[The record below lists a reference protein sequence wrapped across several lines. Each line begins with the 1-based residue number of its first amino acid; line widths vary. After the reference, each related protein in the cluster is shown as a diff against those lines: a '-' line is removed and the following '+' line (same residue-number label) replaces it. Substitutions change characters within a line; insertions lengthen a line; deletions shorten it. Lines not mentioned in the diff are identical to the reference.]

1 MVSISG
7 LIGKKFS
14 TTKFFM
20 SKTNPQH
27 YRRGSIEPWDF
38 IIAQDLN
45 FLEGNI
51 IKYVVRAGHKDD
63 ESRLD
68 DLTKAAT
75 YLRKLIET
83 ASHDESI
90 SSRSDGPSNQV
101 PQFDGTTHRCI
112 QSRYSEDSAEVDFG
126 GIPGSYGGTC

>member
-1 MVSISG
+1 
-7 LIGKKFS
+7 
-14 TTKFFM
+14 M

-27 YRRGSIEPWDF
+27 YRQGSIEPWDF
-38 IIAQDLN
+38 IVSQNLN

-51 IKYVVRAGHKDD
+51 IKYVTRAGKKNG

-83 ASHDESI
+83 TSQDEGTPP
-90 SSRSDGPSNQV
+90 RPDGSSNQV
-101 PQFDGTTHRCI
+101 PQCDG
-112 QSRYSEDSAEVDFG
+112 
-126 GIPGSYGGTC
+126 

>member
-1 MVSISG
+1 
-7 LIGKKFS
+7 
-14 TTKFFM
+14 M

-27 YRRGSIEPWDF
+27 YRQGSIEPWDF
-38 IIAQDLN
+38 IVSQNLN

-51 IKYVVRAGHKDD
+51 IKYVTRAGKKNG

-83 ASHDESI
+83 TSQDESTPPLLI
-90 SSRSDGPSNQV
+90 VTGKQ
-101 PQFDGTTHRCI
+101 
-112 QSRYSEDSAEVDFG
+112 
-126 GIPGSYGGTC
+126 

>member
-1 MVSISG
+1 MVSTSG
-7 LIGKKFS
+7 LIGKKSF
-14 TTKFFM
+14 TTKFYM
-20 SKTNPQH
+20 SKANPHH
-27 YRRGSIEPWDF
+27 YRRGDIEPWDF

-75 YLRKLIET
+75 YLRKLIEI
-83 ASHDESI
+83 ASQDESNTP
-90 SSRSDGPSNQV
+90 RSDGPSNQV
-101 PQFDGTTHRCI
+101 PQFDGATHWHI
-112 QSRYSEDSAEVDFG
+112 QSSYCDDATEIDFG
-126 GIPGSYGGTC
+126 GVRGSYGGTC

>member
-1 MVSISG
+1 MVSTSG
-7 LIGKKFS
+7 LTGLKTSTKKLL
-14 TTKFFM
+14 M
-20 SKTNPQH
+20 SKTNPPH
-27 YRRGSIEPWDF
+27 YRRGSIQPWDF

-51 IKYVVRAGHKDD
+51 IKYVVRAGKKDD

-83 ASHDESI
+83 TAQDESI
-90 SSRSDGPSNQV
+90 STRSDGTSHYVSPS
-101 PQFDGTTHRCI
+101 DGTTNRSI
-112 QSRYSEDSAEVDFG
+112 QFRHSDDSTDVDFG
-126 GIPGSYGGTC
+126 GVPGVFGGTC

>member
-1 MVSISG
+1 
-7 LIGKKFS
+7 
-14 TTKFFM
+14 M

-27 YRRGSIEPWDF
+27 YRQGSIEPWDF
-38 IIAQDLN
+38 IVSQNLN

-51 IKYVVRAGHKDD
+51 IKYVTRAGKKNG

-83 ASHDESI
+83 TSQDESTPPRPNG
-90 SSRSDGPSNQV
+90 SSNQV
-101 PQFDGTTHRCI
+101 PQCDGSACRPI
-112 QSRYSEDSAEVDFG
+112 QSRYSEDTADADLG
-126 GIPGSYGGTC
+126 GVSGSYGGTC

>member
-1 MVSISG
+1 
-7 LIGKKFS
+7 
-14 TTKFFM
+14 M

-27 YRRGSIEPWDF
+27 YRQGSIEPWDF
-38 IIAQDLN
+38 IVSQDLN

-51 IKYVVRAGHKDD
+51 IKYVTRAGKKDG

-83 ASHDESI
+83 ASQNESTSPRPDGSSDSI
-90 SSRSDGPSNQV
+90 SQCDGSACRP
-101 PQFDGTTHRCI
+101 I
-112 QSRYSEDSAEVDFG
+112 QSRYSEDTTEADFG
-126 GIPGSYGGTC
+126 GVRGSYGGTC

>member
-1 MVSISG
+1 MVSTFG
-7 LIGKKFS
+7 LIGWKPFIKKFL
-14 TTKFFM
+14 M

-27 YRRGSIEPWDF
+27 YRQGSIEPWDF
-38 IIAQDLN
+38 IVSQDLN

-51 IKYVVRAGHKDD
+51 IKYVTRAGKKDG

-83 ASHDESI
+83 ASQDESTSPRPDG
-90 SSRSDGPSNQV
+90 SSDQV
-101 PQFDGTTHRCI
+101 PQADGTTHWCI
-112 QSRYSEDSAEVDFG
+112 QSRYSDDSAEIDFG
-126 GIPGSYGGTC
+126 GVRGSYGGTC